1 MGRNIVITSG
11 KGGVGKTSVTAG
23 IGIAL
28 AEQNVK
34 VALVDADIGLNNLD
48 VALAVENRAVYD
60 IGDVVAGRARL
71 SQAFLC
77 DIYLPNLYILP
88 STKRDT
94 GITAQAFRALIDRI
108 SETFEYVLIDCPA
121 GIEEGFHRAVSAA
134 SEAIVVTTP
143 HISAVRDADKVL
155 ALLGSYELNSVS
167 LVLNRIRGDLVAR
180 GEMIRAEDISAL
192 LRAKT
197 IGFVPED
204 DAITLA
210 SGAPRLAGAK
220 SPSKKAFSQIA
231 ENIRFGTGKL
241 ISAEDDNSIAGKIL
255 SFVRKK
261 YGQR

>member
-11 KGGVGKTSVTAG
+11 KGGVGKTSITSG

-48 VALAVENRAVYD
+48 VALGVENRAVYD

-71 SQAFLC
+71 SQAFLT

-94 GITAQAFRALIDRI
+94 GITPQAFRSLIDRI

-121 GIEEGFHRAVSAA
+121 GIEDGFHRAVSAA

-155 ALLGSYELNSVS
+155 ALLTGYGLNSVS
-167 LVLNRIRGDLVAR
+167 LIINRIRSDLVQR
-180 GEMIRAEDISAL
+180 GEMISADDISAL

-197 IGFVPED
+197 IGYVPED
-204 DAITLA
+204 DQITLS
-210 SGAPRLAGAK
+210 SGAPRLTGNK
-220 SPSKKAFSQIA
+220 SLSKKAFSIIA
-231 ENIRFGTGKL
+231 ENIRFNSNRL
-241 ISAEDDNSIAGKIL
+241 IEASARL
-255 SFVRKK
+255 SVADRIMNIVRKRN
-261 YGQR
+261 G